1 MASTTPEAVIERLQT
16 AINGHDLDAFVACF
30 APDYQ
35 SAQPMHPDRVFTGS
49 DQVRKNWSKVFSGIP
64 DIEAEILRKAVAGDT
79 VWSEWRWQGTQ
90 SGGIPWHMAGVIIVG
105 VQNDQIAWGRLYM
118 EPVDE
123 GGHGI
128 DAAMDAATKPSQDR

>member
-1 MASTTPEAVIERLQT
+1 MPTSPEVMVERLQA
-16 AINGHDLDAFVACF
+16 AINAHDLDAFVACF
-30 APDYQ
+30 APGYQ
-35 SAQPMHPDRVFTGS
+35 SEQPIHPDRVFTGS

-90 SGGIPWHMAGVIIVG
+90 AGGIPWHMKGVIIVG
-105 VQNDQIAWGRLYM
+105 VRGEQIAWGRLYM
-118 EPVDE
+118 EPVE
-123 GGHGI
+123 VSGQGI